1 MEAGM
6 SLQTSGDS
14 QLAPS
19 LSYMANDRIAPR
31 PVSLLG
37 PKARMGNKSRQKS
50 LCWWADIVAS
60 LYFSPCE
67 PGRVILSP
75 CEPQV
80 LTC

>member
-19 LSYMANDRIAPR
+19 LSYTANGRIAPR

-50 LCWWADIVAS
+50 LCW
-60 LYFSPCE
+60 
-67 PGRVILSP
+67 
-75 CEPQV
+75 
-80 LTC
+80 

>member
-19 LSYMANDRIAPR
+19 LSYTANGRIAPR

-67 PGRVILSP
+67 PG
-75 CEPQV
+75 
-80 LTC
+80 